1 MKRKTLSS
9 TVIRA
14 GWIGCNILFD
24 TIPESGKIFYIK
36 DGKEESKNNMYRNE
50 DIVLDSSDFD
60 GNVIIE
66 KEEDNYN
73 TKQQWTY
80 Q

>member
-1 MKRKTLSS
+1 MQIDIKITEILSR
-9 TVIRA
+9 TIRVNA
-14 GWIGCNILFD
+14 LSIEDAI
-24 TIPESGKIFYIK
+24 IIV
-36 DGKEESKNNMYRNE
+36 NNMYRNE

-73 TKQQWTY
+73 TKQQWT
-80 Q
+80 